1 MIKKLGEP
9 HIDRNDPWADDV
21 LDRKTFGQTLI
32 SMIESVTQPFV
43 ISVKGNWGSGKSVFL
58 RRLKEDLEGS
68 KRIPVV
74 HVDAWKS
81 DHYEDPIYALIS
93 AVEARLKDHRDTKAT
108 SQSKV
113 KEISESLFGTAAKV
127 VAPLVKIAGA
137 SADLVTGGAIST
149 LASGVGDL
157 GEALLKANREK
168 VDAQSQFL
176 QSLKDARDEL
186 LGRTDDETPRPIGE
200 KKIVIVIDELDR
212 CRPDYAIKLLERI
225 KHFFEIQGV
234 VFVIAVD
241 GKNLHHAVNSLYGQ
255 AIESEVYLR
264 KFFDIEM
271 YLPKPST
278 TGFNT
283 QLRSSFGVFED
294 TEYSGANWNQLKRN
308 IFSSQLE
315 HSPSRKLAMIEA
327 SAYFEVFAEAY
338 GLQLRDQAQ
347 AFARLNACVLA
358 LGQDRYFLP
367 YATSFVV
374 CLRYF
379 SHDLYEGWR
388 INSVIPGFSGS
399 TPLIDVLRPIEAVHK
414 VVSKAIGV
422 YLSACNASSGDQIAA
437 HWNNSS
443 NTEATTIALGRVPS
457 ELNHTMR
464 VLKAS
469 YRGVFAIAEMLEKKA

>member
-1 MIKKLGEP
+1 MITKLGEP
-9 HIDRNDPWADDV
+9 SIDPKDPWADDV
-21 LDRKTFGQTLI
+21 LDRKEFGQTLI

-43 ISVKGNWGSGKSVFL
+43 ISVKGDWGSGKSVFL
-58 RRLKEDLEGS
+58 RRLRADLEGS

-74 HVDAWKS
+74 NVDAWKS

-93 AVEARLKDHRDTKAT
+93 AVEERLEDHRKTNATAVTKAAT
-108 SQSKV
+108 ISK
-113 KEISESLFGTAAKV
+113 KMFGSAAKV
-127 VAPLVKIAGA
+127 VEPLVKIAGA
-137 SADLVTGGAIST
+137 SADLVTGGAVST
-149 LASGVGDL
+149 LASGVGEL
-157 GEALLKANREK
+157 GAALFKANSEK
-168 VDAQSQFL
+168 VEAQAQFL

-186 LGRTDDETPRPIGE
+186 LGRVEDETPRPIGE

-225 KHFFEIQGV
+225 KHFFEIPGI

-241 GKNLHHAVNSLYGQ
+241 GRNLHHAVNTLYGQ

-278 TGFNT
+278 KGFNT
-283 QLRSSFGVFED
+283 LLRSSFAVLED
-294 TEYSGANWNQLKRN
+294 TEFAGANWNQLKLNVFGSR
-308 IFSSQLE
+308 LD
-315 HSPSRKLAMIEA
+315 HSPDRKLAMIEA

-338 GLQLRDQAQ
+338 DLKLRDQAQ

-358 LGQDRYFLP
+358 LGRYRYFLP
-367 YATSFVV
+367 YAASFVV

-379 SHDLYEGWR
+379 SHEMYEEWR
-388 INSVIPGFSGS
+388 NRSVIPGFSGS
-399 TPLIDVLRPIEAVHK
+399 SKGIDVIQPIESVNQ
-414 VVSKAIGV
+414 VVAKATGI
-422 YLSACNASSGDQIAA
+422 YLSACNATSGDQIAA

-443 NTEATTIALGRVPS
+443 KTEATTIALGRVPGD
-457 ELNHTMR
+457 LNHAMR

-469 YRGVFAIAEMLEKKA
+469 YKNIFAVADMLERDN